1 MLHAY
6 LEAEKKKAVKLTGT
20 LITILG
26 GKWIYSAN

>member
-6 LEAEKKKAVKLTGT
+6 VEAEKKKTVKLTGT

-26 GKWIYSAN
+26 EKWIYSAD